1 MALVANDPGCVK
13 THTSAKC
20 RKDNSPTRGRTP
32 RVQYDL
38 TLRYGITPRC
48 FYVRGAYRSFHTTKT
63 QSGHWPDR
71 NPAAQH
77 TLADLLWREEVVQ
90 TLQLRDNKWRQV
102 KMDISRQGSVRSFFR
117 ACPSGRQP
125 LRVLA
130 PYPSRFRCRANRNTQ
145 LSDQKCRWGRLGPI
159 IEASRRRA
167 RCRGHRQP
175 IPSSEPRLALNS
187 WLRCSR
193 RS

>member
-1 MALVANDPGCVK
+1 MARRCTRVAPRPNRKKLETAQLPGPDP
-13 THTSAKC
+13 SE
-20 RKDNSPTRGRTP
+20 RPLQR
-32 RVQYDL
+32 
-38 TLRYGITPRC
+38 
-48 FYVRGAYRSFHTTKT
+48 FYTTKT

-102 KMDISRQGSVRSFFR
+102 KMDISRQASVRSFFR

-159 IEASRRRA
+159 IEASRRREA
-167 RCRGHRQP
+167 DAEATDNPYHPASRG
-175 IPSSEPRLALNS
+175 
-187 WLRCSR
+187 LR
-193 RS
+193 